1 MIEKPVYVVYRN
13 GQKVFESGN
22 DELAMRVAKT
32 IYDYDM
38 ETKGDPFRYVSV
50 RKFIRTVD
58 SKTVYKLGG
67 YYGD

>member
-1 MIEKPVYVVYRN
+1 MIEKPLYFVYRN
-13 GQKVFESGN
+13 GNKVFESTD

-38 ETKGDPFRYVSV
+38 ETKGDPYRYVSV
-50 RKFIRTVD
+50 RKIIRSTHSAV
-58 SKTVYKLGG
+58 VHKLGG

>member
-1 MIEKPVYVVYRN
+1 MKEIIVYIVYRN
-13 GQKVFESGN
+13 GKQVFESRN

-38 ETKGDPFRYVSV
+38 ETKGDPYWHVSV
-50 RKFIRTVD
+50 RKFIRKVD
-58 SKTVYKLGG
+58 SKTVYTLGG

>member
-1 MIEKPVYVVYRN
+1 MIEKAVYIVYRN
-13 GQKVFESGN
+13 GKQVFESGS

-38 ETKGDPFRYVSV
+38 ETKGDPYRHVSV
-50 RKFIRTVD
+50 RKIIRTTH
-58 SKTVYKLGG
+58 SASVYKLGG